1 MKNLC
6 IAILG
11 ATGAV
16 GTEMLNALN
25 ERDIPCD
32 SLRLLA
38 APVEAGKKILFRGR
52 ELTVEGASENSFQGV
67 DVLLVAAANEIS
79 ERFSPL
85 AVQQGAIVIDNSSA
99 YRLDPKVPLVVPEVN
114 PQDIETHSGIIAN
127 PNCSTIIAMVAVNP
141 LYRRHRVRRMTV
153 STYQAVSGA
162 GIRGLQELERQVAA
176 YLRGEVLEHE
186 TFQHQIAFNVIP
198 HIESFLENGY
208 TKEEMK
214 MHNEGRK
221 ILHDDQ
227 LIVTCTCARV
237 PVFRSHSE
245 AIQLMFDEE
254 VDVEETRELL
264 RTAPGVKLMDDPAH
278 NVYPMP
284 VDTSNQDLVY
294 VGRIRRDLAD
304 RHMLNLWCC
313 GDQIRKGA
321 AVNAIQIT
329 QLVIQKYFA

>member
-176 YLRGEVLEHE
+176 YLRGEALEHE

-208 TKEEMK
+208 TP
-214 MHNEGRK
+214 
-221 ILHDDQ
+221 
-227 LIVTCTCARV
+227 APV
-237 PVFRSHSE
+237 PESPCS
-245 AIQLMFDEE
+245 
-254 VDVEETRELL
+254 
-264 RTAPGVKLMDDPAH
+264 
-278 NVYPMP
+278 
-284 VDTSNQDLVY
+284 
-294 VGRIRRDLAD
+294 
-304 RHMLNLWCC
+304 
-313 GDQIRKGA
+313 A
-321 AVNAIQIT
+321 AT
-329 QLVIQKYFA
+329 PKPSS